1 MKKYILVI
9 DQGTTST
16 RAILFNE
23 MGIDVAKSQEEFP
36 QYFPQPSWVEHDANE
51 IWQSVLNV
59 VNNVMTEMAITAA
72 QIDSIGI
79 TNQRETTVIW
89 DKKTGMP
96 IHHALVW
103 QSRQTNDITEQL
115 IEAGHESLIR
125 EKTGL
130 KVNSYFSATK
140 IMWLLD
146 EIPQARQRAEQGDL
160 LFGTI
165 DTWLIWK
172 LTDGKVHCTDYTNAS
187 RTMLFNIHDLC
198 WDNDLLSLFDIP
210 KKLLPTVK
218 KSSDFY
224 GVTSHYQLFDQPVP
238 ITGVAG
244 DQQAALFGQ
253 NCCEPGDIKNTY
265 GTGSF
270 ILMNTGKKDV
280 LSNYGLLTTL
290 ACDTN
295 GEVCYALEGSVFVS
309 GSAIQWLRDGLSII
323 EESSETEKMSYQL
336 ASNEGV
342 YIVPAFVGL
351 GAPYWDSD
359 VRGAIFGV
367 TRGTSKETFARAT
380 LESIAYQ
387 TKDVVDTMMKE
398 TGLPMTQMKVDGGAS
413 KNNFLLD
420 FQADMLNLPIF
431 RPLVNETTALGAA
444 YLAGLSSGYWQDIE
458 EIKHIWQV
466 DGSYYPDMTEEKRQE
481 YYGKWTKAVEAA
493 RYFSKND

>member
-16 RAILFNE
+16 RAILFDKSGN
-23 MGIDVAKSQEEFP
+23 DVAKAQEEFP

-59 VNNVMTEMAITAA
+59 IAKVMDEG
-72 QIDSIGI
+72 QIKPSDLDSIGI

-89 DKKTGMP
+89 DKESGMP

-103 QSRQTNDITEQL
+103 QSRQTNKITDKLVQDGYEDF
-115 IEAGHESLIR
+115 IR
-125 EKTGL
+125 NKTGL

-140 IMWLLD
+140 VMWLLD
-146 EIPQARQRAEQGDL
+146 EIPQARIRAEKGEL

-172 LTDGKVHCTDYTNAS
+172 LTEGKVHATDYTNAS
-187 RTMLFNIHDLC
+187 RTMMFNIHELV
-198 WDNDLLSLFDIP
+198 WDEELLELYKIP
-210 KKLLPTVK
+210 KAILPQVK
-218 KSSDFY
+218 ASSDDY
-224 GVTSHYQLFDQPVP
+224 GQTEDQHVFSDPVR

-253 NCCEPGDIKNTY
+253 NCFEPGNVKNTY

-270 ILMNTGKKDV
+270 ILMNTGDKAV
-280 LSNYGLLTTL
+280 TSENGLLTTL
-290 ACDTN
+290 ACNDK
-295 GEVCYALEGSVFVS
+295 GEVCYALEGSVFVT
-309 GSAIQWLRDGLSII
+309 GSAIQWLRDGLEIIKASIDTQQMAY
-323 EESSETEKMSYQL
+323 EL

-351 GAPYWDSD
+351 GAPYWDSN

-367 TRGTSKETFARAT
+367 TRGTSRQTFARAT

-387 TKDVVDTMMKE
+387 TKDVVETMVQE
-398 TGLPMTQMKVDGGAS
+398 TGLAITQMKVDGGAS
-413 KNNFLLD
+413 KNEFLME
-420 FQADMLNLPIF
+420 FQADMLNIPIF
-431 RPLVNETTALGAA
+431 RPLVNETTAMGAA
-444 YLAGLSSGYWQDIE
+444 YLAGLKTGFWQDTE
-458 EIKHIWQV
+458 EIRHIWQV
-466 DGSYYPDMTEEKRQE
+466 DGSFYPDMPEDSRNL
-481 YYGKWTKAVEAA
+481 YYKKWRRAVEAA
-493 RYFSKND
+493 QFFHQD